1 MNTRSKDNVESINQ
15 KNNLPTL
22 ESGQANEILLIDDL
36 SKSSTTIV
44 SEDTSSTLSM
54 KYDRGHIVQD
64 SEGLYYITEN
74 KNTSALLKEKI
85 CSPLRVVGRS
95 RNIHHEGWGI
105 VLEWT
110 DPSQTL
116 HTWSVPL
123 ELIQSDSRKYR
134 KELTRRGLFVSTK
147 THVKDALDFYLN
159 NHPTKNI
166 FLFTNKIGWHNDV
179 FVMPSKIYGK
189 TNEKIIYQ
197 PENLLSHGYSEE
209 GSLEEWREKLCSPLG
224 AQSRLNF
231 AISCAFAGSLLKLLD
246 IEGGG
251 FHIVGKSSIGK
262 SVSLY
267 VAASVWGKNDYVNHW
282 NTTKNGAE
290 SFAAMSN
297 DGILI
302 IDEISQAENSDLD
315 GMSYMF
321 SNGNGKNRMT
331 ADGGN
336 RVIETWRIMFLS
348 SGEET
353 LKAIMSQSK
362 KRCNAGMEVR
372 LCQINADAGKN
383 LGIFDSLVLASTPQ
397 EQADILKTLTG
408 QYYGTAGMSWLNYI
422 TQYKELVIRDASS
435 LIKEFM
441 SDYGH
446 VESQAYRVGK
456 RMAVVA
462 AAGELAT
469 RAGITGWQ
477 DGQAIAAAKI
487 CFENWLDNYGH
498 DGKQEDRQII
508 GHIAGYLEKYSGSR
522 FQTVGSRA
530 QRISKKS
537 GYYKRD
543 DDLYLFGTYTFE
555 EICLPYSKSQVINIL
570 RSHNLLRFNE
580 DARSSMKLNN
590 KNIDYGRAYAV
601 KGEIMRYDF

>member
-1 MNTRSKDNVESINQ
+1 MNTRSKDSVESINQ

-54 KYDRGHIVQD
+54 KYDRGYIVQD

-134 KELTRRGLFVSTK
+134 KELTRRGLFISTK

-166 FLFTNKIGWHNDV
+166 FLFTKKIGWHNDV

-290 SFAAMSN
+290 FFAAMSN

-315 GMSYMF
+315 DMSYMF

-353 LKAIMSQSK
+353 LKAIMSQSN

-372 LCQINADAGKN
+372 LCQINADAGEN

-408 QYYGTAGMSWLNYI
+408 QYYGTAGTSWLNYI

-530 QRISKKS
+530 QKISKKS